1 MWPKS
6 NSSTSAMPKPL
17 VNNKIIYPNLFGRI
31 AQHELFLNQGV
42 RAGDSPTFANLQ
54 LTGDATIEGNLYVQG
69 NTTVLNTNIIEFEDN
84 IITINRLE
92 TGAGVTLNLSGFEI
106 ERGSEENYRIVYN
119 ELDKNLRIGVISNT
133 QAVATRQD
141 SPLDN
146 GVMIWNNTSKRLDSR
161 TSIDLDLTFSSTTDS
176 FSNSTGSLKLAGGIG
191 ITKNA
196 HVGGRLSLVGSN
208 NSNKTELWSDPIT
221 SYFYMSSPSDIYITP
236 STKIR
241 LPYDRPVTFGA
252 DTQSIS
258 ANSLTK
264 DINVNADG
272 HVNFTVPFGKRIN
285 VPNQIPITFATQNE
299 KIYTDSSNNMVVT
312 GSQDIILTPGPSKK
326 VLLLQD
332 IPLSFANASQYISG
346 NVANDLNIVAGNN
359 IYISPGSTMN
369 IVIPTDAG
377 IKLGNIGTQR
387 ITANSSSELSIL
399 ASSDI
404 KLSSGTT
411 VRIPVNIPLTF
422 GTNNTEK
429 ITSDISNNLSII
441 ASNLIRTSQL
451 KVLDTR
457 NSVSI
462 SSGALVVDGGT
473 GISKD
478 LNVGGNV
485 VVAGN
490 LTVSGTTTT
499 VDTQTVLVKDNILV
513 LNSAPFPSAD
523 GGLLVKRGPVDVGSV
538 YAGLF
543 YKESTD
549 EYTFA
554 YTSTDPGSS
563 SVVIDNYIPLRAR
576 KLILTSTDDDSV
588 NVSSGALIS
597 NGGGYFGKSL
607 VVAGYGMTVGSL
619 FVTGGNLIT
628 PNLHATN
635 STTSNLFVTDK
646 AIFSSTSPNAVD
658 IYGGLTAF
666 VDATI
671 NGVLYIAN
679 TSLSTSLSTGSL
691 KTLGGVS
698 IVCSQNS
705 ASATSGGAL
714 TVAGGASVA
723 GDVYIGGQLYGV
735 DNTTLTK
742 LRLIST
748 EPSTD
753 VSTGALISLGGICI
767 ASTSNSVHSSNGG
780 ALTIAGGAAISK
792 DLIVGG
798 DLFCDSSLHVNDTS
812 FFEADA
818 SFTERVLYQG
828 NGMLT
833 SVHNTTGSSLW
844 TALGTLNDSNL
855 QLKLVS
861 DDCFLTVSIQISD
874 TTCSAYHKYS
884 GSKVVCTAHVY
895 KDNTDAFQLFIK
907 SDSDSQVGVHVMNNT
922 GSQLVPIYNSVPNG
936 LWTEI
941 WSTTM
946 PSTMTV
952 QSGDTTIHGTTNIVH
967 NFPRIGFNNT
977 NVNVS
982 RNVGVLLQ
990 RFNHPNDNA
999 LGNVVNEPPTFTYTI
1014 PSQSAI
1020 PANAIKLGN
1029 VANSSDDYYTGWWI
1043 SVGTQVRYITAY
1055 NGAQRVAT
1063 LSTPWTNAPSNGD
1076 SANLFNKHFVTSYFD
1091 ETDKKV
1097 HISYATVLNNTEI
1110 SRQDWADVS
1119 LNNLIVNS
1127 TRPASNSSSGSLLT
1141 FGGISINNTID
1152 SSNCTS
1158 GGCLTVRGGGA
1169 FDKSLFVGNAVNI
1182 GRSSSGSSSLN
1193 IVQPSS
1199 TMSFVNGTSGVSY
1212 IDFSNTTATKHFG
1225 IVFDNNVFS
1234 LTNSNS
1240 NSTPD
1245 VSFKALS
1252 VTTSG
1257 NLGIHTTTNVHSPLV
1272 LLANNFISTN
1282 SKNGYLGLVGG
1293 NSNNNDTN
1301 AGGRIVLFGN
1311 NHSTNPGDV
1320 QISSGTTGSIT
1331 LTTNVDTDMLTIN
1344 SSGSVHVWSTTLS
1357 KNGSS
1362 GSLVVSGGIGIKCT
1376 ENSESSSNG
1385 GSLTVGG
1392 GGSFSKDLFIGG
1404 NLYISGSITS
1414 DGSVLTPSFAFSN
1427 TDGCSI
1433 VGYTN
1438 NKLLSVSTEAIFSF
1452 SVWVTPSA
1460 ASRNCEFQFSLPY
1473 RINGFFNRG
1482 DFISSCTGWTDD
1494 DNVIPLFNVLSVGV
1508 KGAARG
1514 LVKFQSVSTATHYFS
1529 IMCRY
1534 TMA

>member
-1 MWPKS
+1 
-6 NSSTSAMPKPL
+6 MPKPL
-17 VNNKIIYPNLFGRI
+17 VNNKIIYPNIFGRI

-42 RAGDSPTFANLQ
+42 RGGDSPTFANLQ

-133 QAVATRQD
+133 QAVATRED

-146 GVMIWNNTSKRLDSR
+146 GVMIWNNSSKRLDSR
-161 TSIDLDLTFSSTTDS
+161 TSIDLDLSFTSTTNS
-176 FSNSTGSLKLAGGIG
+176 SSISTGSLKLAGGIG
-191 ITKNA
+191 IAKNA
-196 HVGGRLSLVGSN
+196 QLGGRLSLVGSN
-208 NSNKTELWSDPIT
+208 NSNTSEIWTDPAT
-221 SYFYMSSPSDIYITP
+221 NYFYMTSPSDIYITP

-241 LPYDRPVTFGA
+241 IPYDRPLTFGA

-264 DINVNADG
+264 DMNVNADG
-272 HVNFTVPFGKRIN
+272 HVNITVPFGKRIN

-312 GSQDIILTPGPSKK
+312 GSQDIILTPGSFKK

-332 IPLSFANASQYISG
+332 VPLSFSNSSQYISG
-346 NVANDLNIVAGNN
+346 NVANDLNIAAGNN

-377 IKLGNIGTQR
+377 IKFGNIGTQR

-399 ASSDI
+399 ASSDL
-404 KLSSGTT
+404 KLSSGTA
-411 VRIPVNIPLTF
+411 VRIPVNIPLLF
-422 GTNNTEK
+422 GSSNTQS
-429 ITSDISNNLSII
+429 ITSDNSSNLTIS

-451 KVLDTR
+451 RVIDSR
-457 NSVSI
+457 NSTSV

-485 VVAGN
+485 VVTGN

-499 VDTQTVLVKDNILV
+499 VDTQTVLIKDNILV
-513 LNSAPFPSAD
+513 LNSAPYPSAD
-523 GGLLVKRGPVDVGSV
+523 AGLLIKRGPVDVGST

-554 YTSTDPGSS
+554 YTSNDPGSS
-563 SVVIDNYIPLRAR
+563 SVAIDNYIPLRAR
-576 KLILTSTDDDSV
+576 KLVLTSTEDDSV
-588 NVSSGALIS
+588 NVSSGALVS

-607 VVAGYGMTVGSL
+607 IVAGYGMTVGSL
-619 FVTGGNLIT
+619 FVTGGILIT
-628 PNLHATN
+628 PNLSASN
-635 STTSNLFVTDK
+635 STTSNLLLTNK

-666 VDATI
+666 SDATV

-679 TSLSTSLSTGSL
+679 TSVSTSLSTGSL
-691 KTLGGVS
+691 KTLGGMS
-698 IVCSQNS
+698 ILCSSNS
-705 ASATSGGAL
+705 SSVTSGGAL

-723 GDVYIGGQLYGV
+723 GNVYIGGQLYGV

-742 LRLIST
+742 LRLTST
-748 EPSTD
+748 QASTNA
-753 VSTGALISLGGICI
+753 STGALVSLGGISI
-767 ASTSNSVHSSNGG
+767 EATSNAINSSNGG
-780 ALTIAGGAAISK
+780 ALTIAGGAAVSK
-792 DLIVGG
+792 DLIIGG
-798 DLFCDSSLHVNDTS
+798 DLFCDSSFHVNDTS
-812 FFEADA
+812 SFEADA
-818 SFTERVLYQG
+818 TFTERILYQG
-828 NGMLT
+828 NGMIT
-833 SVHNTTGSSLW
+833 SVNNTAGTTLW
-844 TALGTLNDSNL
+844 TELGTLTDDSNL
-855 QLKLVS
+855 QFELIS
-861 DDCFLTVSIQISD
+861 DDCFLTVSVNISG

-884 GSKVVCTAHVY
+884 GSKVVCSAHVY
-895 KDNTDAFQLFIK
+895 KDNTNDFRLFVK
-907 SDSDSQVGVHVMNNT
+907 SDSNSQVGVHVKNNT
-922 GSQLVPIYNSVPNG
+922 GNQLDPVLDSVPNG
-936 LWTEI
+936 LWSIIYTTEI
-941 WSTTM
+941 
-946 PSTMTV
+946 PSTMKTE
-952 QSGDTTIHGTTNIVH
+952 SGDTTIHGKGYIVD

-977 NVNVS
+977 NVNAS

-990 RFNHPNDNA
+990 RFNHPNDNS
-999 LGNVVNEPPTFTYTI
+999 LGDVVNEPPTFIDTI

-1020 PANAIKLGN
+1020 PSNQIKMSNA
-1029 VANSSDDYYTGWWI
+1029 ANSSDDYYTGWWI

-1063 LSTPWTNAPSNGD
+1063 LSTPWTTSPSNGD
-1076 SANLFNKHFVTSYFD
+1076 TANLFNKHFVTSYFD
-1091 ETDKKV
+1091 EADKNI
-1097 HISYATVLNNTEI
+1097 HISYVTSVIDSEV
-1110 SRQDWADVS
+1110 SRQDWADVC
-1119 LNNLIVNS
+1119 LNNLVIKSSRPS
-1127 TRPASNSSSGSLLT
+1127 TNASTGSLLT
-1141 FGGISINNTID
+1141 FGGISINNTSD
-1152 SSNCTS
+1152 ALNCTN
-1158 GGCLTVRGGGA
+1158 GGSLTVRGGGA
-1169 FDKSLFVGNAVNI
+1169 IDKSLFVGDTLNI
-1182 GRSSSGSSSLN
+1182 GRSSSGSSSIN
-1193 IVQPSS
+1193 IIQPTS
-1199 TMSFVNGTSGVSY
+1199 TMSFINSTSGVSY
-1212 IDFSNTTATKHFG
+1212 IDFANTTATRHFG
-1225 IVFDNNVFS
+1225 MLFDNNVLA

-1245 VSFKALS
+1245 ASFKALCL
-1252 VTTSG
+1252 TTSG
-1257 NLGIHTTTNVHSPLV
+1257 NVGIHTTSNVHSLLA
-1272 LLANNFISTN
+1272 LLANSFISSN
-1282 SKNGYLGLVGG
+1282 SKTGYLGLVGG
-1293 NSNNNDTN
+1293 NSNSNDTN
-1301 AGGRIVLFGN
+1301 AGGRIVLLGN
-1311 NHSTNPGDV
+1311 DHSTNPGDV
-1320 QISSGTTGSIT
+1320 QICAGTTGS
-1331 LTTNVDTDMLTIN
+1331 LAFKTNADTDRLTIN
-1344 SSGSVHVWSTTLS
+1344 SSGRVHVVSTALS
-1357 KNGSS
+1357 KNSSS
-1362 GSLVVSGGIGIKCT
+1362 GSLVVSGGIGITCT

-1404 NLYISGSITS
+1404 NLYISGSISS
-1414 DGSVLTPSFAFSN
+1414 DGSVLTPSFTFSS
-1427 TDGCSI
+1427 TDGCTI

-1473 RINGFFNRG
+1473 RTNGFFYRG
-1482 DFISSCTGWTDD
+1482 DFISTCTGWTDD

-1508 KGAARG
+1508 KGASRG

-1529 IMCRY
+1529 IICRY